1 MTCPKHI
8 NVRMTDEI
16 WLALIELV
24 DVMPGVSNKTAAIH
38 RAVIEARDRGRLL
51 RRHSISGA
59 DASRSLN
66 LELFKAHADHLR
78 DVQERMP

>member
-1 MTCPKHI
+1 MTRPKHI

-38 RAVIEARDRGRLL
+38 RAVIEARDRSRFM
-51 RRHSISGA
+51 RRHLISGSDAYKVLKFERAKDYA
-59 DASRSLN
+59 DN
-66 LELFKAHADHLR
+66 LR